1 MRYGYGYFEED
12 HLGQVGDA
20 SLWRR
25 ITGYSW
31 PYRGKLALAI
41 LLSLVIIGS
50 SLSLPHMVR
59 LGIDNYIVDTTLSNT
74 DRINGLSTLA
84 SIFISVVI
92 IGFIAN
98 FLQVIILEWTGQ
110 TIMHNLRQQLFSH
123 MLNLDIAF
131 FNNNPSGKLV
141 TRLTNDI
148 QNMYEMFTSVIVT
161 LFNDS
166 IKLLG
171 IMVILFYMN
180 WRLALILS
188 LLVPL
193 IVLNTMWFSR
203 LARDAFRTIRTHVA
217 RINAYVQE
225 SISGISVIQLFLRE
239 RDTYKKFTELNT
251 GYLQSNLYQIKIFAV
266 FMPAIELFSAMAT
279 GCIIWYGGGQIIQQ
293 NMTIGELA
301 AFIAYMRLFF
311 QPIRELSQK
320 YSIVQSAMA
329 SAERIFQLLD
339 TKGTLLSAKI
349 KEEQPL
355 MNGEIEFRGIHF
367 SYDQDQKVLCDLSF
381 KVKPGQTLAIVGAT
395 GSGKST
401 IVNLLERFYDP
412 EQGEILIDGQDIR
425 SLNTFW
431 LRKHIGLVMQDVF
444 IVPGTIRDNILLD
457 TEMEERPLE
466 VIVKKAQLT
475 GLIQQLPKG
484 LETEIGEGG
493 MDLSSGQKQLL
504 TFARVLARDPKI
516 LVLDEATSSVDSATE
531 ILIDRAIASTLANRT
546 SIVIAHR
553 LSTIQRADHILVMD
567 QGRIVEQGNHET
579 LLREKGL
586 YHRLQSLQVKMDQ
599 GVKITS

>member
-1 MRYGYGYFEED
+1 LRYGYGYFEED
-12 HLGQVGDA
+12 QLGHVGDVG
-20 SLWRR
+20 LWRR
-25 ITGYSW
+25 ISAYSW
-31 PYRGKLALAI
+31 PYRWKLSVAI
-41 LLSLVIIGS
+41 LLSLAIIGS
-50 SLSLPHMVR
+50 SLALPHMVR
-59 LGIDNYIVDTTLSNT
+59 LGVDNYIVNAALDT
-74 DRINGLSTLA
+74 DERISGLGTLA
-84 SIFISVVI
+84 SIFIGVVI

-123 MLNLDIAF
+123 MASLDIAF

-166 IKLLG
+166 IKLIG
-171 IMVILFYMN
+171 IMAILFYMN

-193 IVLNTMWFSR
+193 ITLNTLWFSR
-203 LARDAFRTIRTHVA
+203 LARDAFRTIRTHIA

-239 RDTYKKFTELNT
+239 RDTFTRFTELNT
-251 GYLQSNLYQIKIFAV
+251 AYLRRNLYQIKIFAI
-266 FMPAIELFSAMAT
+266 FMPAIELFSAIAI

-293 NMTIGELA
+293 NMTIGELS

-339 TKGTLLSAKI
+339 TKATLTSAKI
-349 KEEQPL
+349 KEKQPQVS
-355 MNGEIEFRGIHF
+355 GAITFKQVSFGYEK
-367 SYDQDQKVLCDLSF
+367 DQKVLCDLSF
-381 KVKPGQTLAIVGAT
+381 TVRPGQTLAIVGAT

-412 EQGEILIDGQDIR
+412 GQGEILIDGQDIC
-425 SLNTFW
+425 SLNTTW
-431 LRKHIGLVMQDVF
+431 LRQQIGLVLQDVF
-444 IVPGTIRDNILLD
+444 IVPGSIRENILLD
-457 TEMEERPLE
+457 TDMEDAALWTVAE
-466 VIVKKAQLT
+466 KAQLT
-475 GLIQQLPKG
+475 GLIEQLPEG
-484 LETEIGEGG
+484 LETIIGEGG
-493 MDLSSGQKQLL
+493 MNLSSGQKQLL

-531 ILIDRAIASTLANRT
+531 ILIDRAIATTLANRT

-553 LSTIQRADHILVMD
+553 LSTIRRADHILVMD
-567 QGRIVEQGNHET
+567 QGRIVEQGSHET
-579 LLREKGL
+579 LLGKKGL
-586 YHRLQSLQVKMDQ
+586 YHRLQNLQVKMDQ
-599 GVKITS
+599 GVKISL